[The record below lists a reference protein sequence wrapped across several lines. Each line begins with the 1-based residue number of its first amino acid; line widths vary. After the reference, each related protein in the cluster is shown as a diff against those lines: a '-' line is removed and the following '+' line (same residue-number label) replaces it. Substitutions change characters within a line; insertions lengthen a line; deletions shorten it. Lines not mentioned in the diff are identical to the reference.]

1 MLSSL
6 STLPKLYADFAK
18 YYDRLESQYRD
29 YKKEAEWIQEL
40 LESNNSKRLIDVS
53 CGTGRHLEGIVKHE
67 TQRQYVAIDASLDM
81 IKITKKRLANL
92 QQTQILAS
100 DFLRMPFRSGS
111 FDSAICMY
119 WSLAGLDHPQA
130 KQLFFEIARI
140 LQPSGL
146 FIFDVENAEGIKE
159 NLLNS
164 PFIDAFFSDPD
175 TRLNIIRAN
184 FSKKTLP
191 DVVDWHAYYLIE
203 TDGVS
208 ELINDKMSLR
218 FYSKRT
224 LESLLDAARFK
235 VLRVSSSPGGMYE
248 SGSPSLYFVAQKME

>member
-1 MLSSL
+1 M
-6 STLPKLYADFAK
+6 STLPKLYTDFAK

-29 YKKEAEWIQEL
+29 YKKEGEWIQEL

-53 CGTGRHLEGIVKHE
+53 CGTGSHLKRIVEQE
-67 TQRQYVAIDASLDM
+67 TQRQYVAVDASLEM

-92 QQTQILAS
+92 QQTEIVVA
-100 DFLRMPFRSGS
+100 DFLRMPFRSGY

-119 WSLAGLDHPQA
+119 WSLSSLDHQQA
-130 KQLFFEIARI
+130 EQLFLEVARI
-140 LQPSGL
+140 LGPSGL

-159 NLLNS
+159 NLLDS

-175 TRLNIIRAN
+175 TGSNIIRAN

-224 LESLLDAARFK
+224 LESLLDEAHFK
-235 VLRVSSSPGGMYE
+235 VLRVSSSPGGKYE
-248 SGSPSLYFVAQKME
+248 SASPSLYFVAQKME